1 MATKIKADL
10 IFQYNMLPVYL
21 DDNTKID
28 NILSNFDYTDFT
40 GVLNAKNSNE
50 FDIEMV
56 SISIGLS
63 DSMITIF
70 SEVFPSVTQIVKFWN
85 ISDFTAPEQVIIN
98 DFIALL

>member
-10 IFQYNMLPVYL
+10 IFQYNILPVYL

-28 NILSNFDYTDFT
+28 NILSNFDYTDFM
-40 GVLNAKNSNE
+40 GVLNAKNSND
-50 FDIEMV
+50 FDIEML
-56 SISIGLS
+56 SISLS

>member
-10 IFQYNMLPVYL
+10 IFQYNILPVYL

-28 NILSNFDYTDFT
+28 NLLSDFDYTDFM
-40 GVLNAKNSNE
+40 GVLNAKNSND
-50 FDIEMV
+50 FDIEML
-56 SISIGLS
+56 SISLS